1 MVRQTDCVFIR
12 AIETDVTVAELQRS
26 HGQLVVVCGGI
37 TGKVSSSVAGY
48 QLGVANSKARLR
60 ELVEQTLAE
69 FALGGVID

>member
-1 MVRQTDCVFIR
+1 
-12 AIETDVTVAELQRS
+12 
-26 HGQLVVVCGGI
+26 LVVVCGGI